1 MNIHFNNKKLFASL
15 NAQTIAKIKVGSHMY
30 GLNNTS
36 SDEDFLSIYS
46 EPKSNRNSFM
56 WEHHQLQY
64 KENNVDYNFTNLQT
78 FIRNALTGDATI
90 NFEVLFSDGLIQTD
104 LQWLYS
110 FRNHF
115 INYNIIKSYL
125 GLAKRDLKYWKKDT
139 SNMRNHTSETNK
151 KLSHFVRGI
160 IFANM
165 LIKGSFTMDLINT
178 KTYSKFNYS
187 DLELL
192 DRIKHGTLDY
202 SFNMIVDFFEKQ
214 MHFLRVENNTN
225 LENKKIPLYMDTKI
239 LKQLDNE
246 VINFT
251 NTFKDRID
259 KVDYGELYYDAL
271 ENGLHY

>member
-251 NTFKDRID
+251 NKFRDKVD